1 MLPRTLKRRTLIPA
15 VVGLALAGAFAV
27 GYRASADS
35 RETTRVAAAPRVVD
49 QVRTALASRYY
60 RPVPDSVL
68 QLGSVRKIISALGDP
83 YTTYLGP
90 RAYKLVRQETA
101 SSYNGIGVSVL
112 PSAAGFVVVSLRDG
126 PARRAGIHVGDT
138 IVGIGGVP
146 AERLTMARAL
156 AAILGPAGTRVHLE
170 LLRGGRTID
179 VRIARESIAV
189 PAVHARLISFAAR
202 RWGVVRI
209 SSFRTGSTILLRR
222 EVRALERQG
231 ANGLVLD
238 LRDNPGGL
246 LAQAVNVSSLFI
258 DRGVVVTIAGAHQPQ
273 RVLRAIPGIATSLP
287 MVVLVD
293 RYTASSAEI
302 VAAALRDHQR
312 ATIVGER
319 TFGKALVQAVDPLDN
334 GAALELTIAQYWTPS
349 GEDLSGVGLAPQI
362 RAVDNPRTRQDEALA
377 LALQVLARP
386 TS

>member
-1 MLPRTLKRRTLIPA
+1 
-15 VVGLALAGAFAV
+15 VGLALAGAFAV
-27 GYRASADS
+27 GYRAAARS
-35 RETTRVAAAPRVVD
+35 RPSTPVAASRVVD
-49 QVRTALASRYY
+49 QVRSALAERYY
-60 RPVPDSVL
+60 RPVPDKVL
-68 QLGSVRKIISALGDP
+68 RLGSVRQIISALGDP

-101 SSYNGIGVSVL
+101 STYIGIGVSVL
-112 PSAAGFVVVSLRDG
+112 PSPRGFVVVSMRDG
-126 PARRAGIHVGDT
+126 PARHAGIRVGDT
-138 IVGIGGVP
+138 IVAIDGDP
-146 AERLTMARAL
+146 APSLTMSRAMSE
-156 AAILGPAGTRVHLE
+156 ILGSAGTRVHLQ
-170 LLRGGRTID
+170 LMRGGRRLD
-179 VRIARESIAV
+179 LRIERERITA

-202 RWGVVRI
+202 RWGVVRLA
-209 SSFRTGSTILLRR
+209 SFRTGSTVLLRR

-231 ANGLVLD
+231 AEGLVLD

-246 LAQAVNVSSLFI
+246 LAQAVNVASLFI
-258 DRGVVVTIAGAHQPQ
+258 DRGVVVTIEGAHQPQ
-273 RVLRAIPGIATSLP
+273 RVLRAIPGTATTLP

-312 ATIVGER
+312 ATILGER
-319 TFGKALVQAVDPLDN
+319 TFGKSLVQAVDPLDN

-349 GEDLSGVGLAPQI
+349 GADLSGVGLMPQI